1 MKLDW
6 PLMKNNIARE
16 DLDAV
21 INHLKLEDPILT
33 HSKNVAAFESD
44 WNRWLGTRHSVMVNS
59 GASANLL
66 TMAALRELRGP
77 GEVIV
82 PPLTW
87 VSDIASVM
95 QCGHTPVFVD
105 IDRRSLAMDTDQV
118 LKAITPRTKAV
129 FLTHILGYNG
139 LTERLVDDLAR
150 RNVPLIEDA
159 CESHGATFNGRK
171 VGSIGWVSNFS
182 FYYAHHMSTIEGG
195 MISTDDPDWY
205 QLIRML
211 RSHGMVREL
220 AGGIGGGAS
229 VPASASGAGGASVPA
244 SKAGSSGASPHRT
257 AVPDARQRYYDEF
270 PDLNPDFIFA
280 VPGYNVRPTEIGGI
294 LGRSQLKRLDAN
306 NAIRSENLG
315 LFLSQLD
322 PVKYQTDFAVEGSCN
337 YAFTLVLNKP
347 DAGLWNKVELA
358 LRSNGVEFRRGLSGG
373 GNQLR
378 QPYLR
383 RVFGNLYEKFPVTDH
398 VHFYGCYIGNY
409 PTLEKDKIALLCDL
423 LNRL

>member
-1 MKLDW
+1 MR
-6 PLMKNNIARE
+6 NNIARE

-21 INHLKLEDPILT
+21 IEHLKLEDPILT

-44 WNRWLGTRHSVMVNS
+44 WNRWLGTQHSVMVNS

-66 TMAALRELRGP
+66 TMAALRELQGA

-105 IDRRSLAMDTDQV
+105 IDRRSLALDTDQV
-118 LKAITPRTKAV
+118 LNAITPRTRAV

-139 LTERLVDDLAR
+139 LTERLVAELAR
-150 RNVPLIEDA
+150 RKVPLIEDA

-171 VGSIGWVSNFS
+171 VGSIGWISNFS

-195 MISTDDPDWY
+195 MISTNDPNVY
-205 QLIRML
+205 QVIRML
-211 RSHGMVREL
+211 RSHGMVREVSL
-220 AGGIGGGAS
+220 
-229 VPASASGAGGASVPA
+229 PE
-244 SKAGSSGASPHRT
+244 
-257 AVPDARQRYYDEF
+257 ARKPYHEQF

-280 VPGYNVRPTEIGGI
+280 FPGYNVRPTEIGGI

-306 NAIRSENLG
+306 NLIRSENLR
-315 LFLSQLD
+315 LFLSALD
-322 PVKYQTDFAVEGSCN
+322 PGKYQTDFAVAGSCN
-337 YAFTLVLNKP
+337 YAFTLVLNRP
-347 DAGLWNKVELA
+347 DAAFWGKVERT

-409 PTLEKDKIALLCDL
+409 PTLEKDKIRRLCDL
-423 LNRL
+423 LNPL